1 MLQILG
7 MIRMILCLKYKKKDH
22 RNMVN
27 KFSLKNKLTV
37 LGFHALSLYAGNF
50 APDCSDYLLRP

>member
-1 MLQILG
+1 MLHTLD

-22 RNMVN
+22 KNLVSKIN
-27 KFSLKNKLTV
+27 SKNKLTV